1 VVGGTRTNHRGT
13 GGGSHRLSTA
23 TATDAGQTW
32 YDHQQHHSRNPGPD
46 VNLHERVATLE
57 ANVARLMEDCDG

>member
-1 VVGGTRTNHRGT
+1 LEELVRTIGVPAVVVIVFLQQLQRMLDKRGT
-13 GGGSHRLSTA
+13 TTSN
-23 TATDAGQTW
+23 
-32 YDHQQHHSRNPGPD
+32 HSRNPGPD